1 MFKLAGLLLAA
12 TLVATLSPGTMA
24 QDLRVTEVR
33 APVLMLW
40 TDTEGSS
47 LVAEIP
53 KGDVPPDLPVK
64 RVSANLMLEVTVNGQ
79 TGWVFGHHVKTN
91 APVKISAE
99 CDPNVSNEEV
109 GAVRGLGEG
118 CE

>member
-1 MFKLAGLLLAA
+1 MIRLAGLLFAA
-12 TLVATLSPGTMA
+12 VFVAVASPSTMA
-24 QDLRVTEVR
+24 QDLRIVEVR

-40 TDTEGSS
+40 ADTEGSS
-47 LVAEIP
+47 LAAEIP
-53 KGDVPPDLPVK
+53 KDDVPPDLPVK

-99 CDPNVSNEEV
+99 CDPNVSKAEV

>member
-1 MFKLAGLLLAA
+1 MFKRAGLLLTAVFVAA
-12 TLVATLSPGTMA
+12 ASQVAIAG
-24 QDLRVTEVR
+24 DLKITEVR

-40 TDTEGSS
+40 ADTEGSS

-53 KGDVPPDLPVK
+53 KGDVPPDLPVS

-91 APVKISAE
+91 APVKMSAE

-118 CE
+118 CQ

>member
-1 MFKLAGLLLAA
+1 MFRLARLLLAA
-12 TLVATLSPGTMA
+12 ALVAAAVPSAIA
-24 QDLRVTEVR
+24 QDLKITEVR

-40 TDTEGSS
+40 ADTEGSS
-47 LVAEIP
+47 VVAEIP
-53 KGDVPPDLPVK
+53 KGDVTTPVPVES
-64 RVSANLMLEVTVNGQ
+64 VSKNLMLRATVNGQ

-91 APVKISAE
+91 SPVKMTAE
-99 CDPNVSNEEV
+99 CDPSVSKAEV